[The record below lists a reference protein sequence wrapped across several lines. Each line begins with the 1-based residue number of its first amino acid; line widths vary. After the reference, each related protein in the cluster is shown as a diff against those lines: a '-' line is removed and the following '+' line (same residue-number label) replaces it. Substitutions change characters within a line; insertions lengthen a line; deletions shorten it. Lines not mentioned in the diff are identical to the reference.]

1 MYNAAPKK
9 TTEDYSEH
17 RHQLEKLLTV
27 QQTADL
33 LTTGTATV
41 LRMIRRGDLEASKIG
56 GEWRIKPSTLKKLI
70 DKTEDGSK

>member
-17 RHQLEKLLTV
+17 RHQIEKLLTV

-33 LTTGTATV
+33 LTTGTTTV
-41 LRMIRRGDLEASKIG
+41 IRIIRRGALEASKIG
-56 GEWRIKPSTLKKLI
+56 GEWRIKPSSLKRLI
-70 DKTEDGSK
+70 DKVEDGAK